1 MKSIFSCMVLVTF
14 LTACGGT
21 CGNGPLSADAVFT
34 EFSAQW
40 VKNEPGPTNKVYRGF
55 PVDDEDILTGG
66 QAYDPAAVALVPAGL
81 LDWSGYFAQQN
92 QTPASFWSFRFGF
105 FNQAHACS
113 LSPPNIISDVVAINI
128 SVAASE
134 NFYLQPGAD
143 ANELFSVISS
153 QKFPDTAMSLDEWNL
168 LGNSFRYVSM
178 GREQSASSAAM
189 LTFSDPDL
197 LSGGSV
203 AFALEIQLEDG
214 TVFNT
219 TTDVLLISEE

>member
-1 MKSIFSCMVLVTF
+1 MALVTF

-21 CGNGPLSADAVFT
+21 CGNEPLSANAVFT
-34 EFSAQW
+34 DFSAQW
-40 VKNEPGPTNKVYRGF
+40 VKNEPGPINKVYRGF
-55 PVDDEDILTGG
+55 QIDEEDILTGG
-66 QAYDPAAVALVPAGL
+66 QVYDPAAVALVPTGV
-81 LDWSGYFAQQN
+81 LDWSGYFAQQS
-92 QTPASFWSFRFGF
+92 QEPTLLWSFRFNF

-113 LSPPNIISDVVAINI
+113 LSPPNIVSDVVAINI
-128 SVAASE
+128 TVAASE

-143 ANELFSVISS
+143 ANGLFRVISS

-168 LGNSFRYVSM
+168 LGNAFRAVSM
-178 GREQSASSAAM
+178 SWKQSESSAAM

-197 LSGGSV
+197 LAGGSV

-219 TTDVLLISEE
+219 TTDVLLMSEE